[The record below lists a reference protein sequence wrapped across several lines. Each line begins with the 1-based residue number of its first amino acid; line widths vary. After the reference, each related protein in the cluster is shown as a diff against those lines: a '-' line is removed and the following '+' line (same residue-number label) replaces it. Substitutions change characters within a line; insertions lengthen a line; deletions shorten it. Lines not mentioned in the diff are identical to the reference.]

1 MSLAKNVLDS
11 PESDVLSVD
20 VKQQLKTIA
29 GASGYMRNFVRS
41 YNSLSRLPD
50 PAPKAF
56 LLYDFLE
63 RCVNHVRC
71 MFDSD
76 GCEVP
81 DFRIDMSGSEDVMVY
96 SDEGML
102 SQAMVN
108 LLKNGVENARLG
120 DDTGCVRITG
130 CILPDESVTIEISDS
145 GPGIPDEI
153 ADKIFIPFF
162 TTKPGGSGIGLSL
175 SRQLLRRNGGATL
188 GLVSRGPHPMFRV
201 FIP

>member
-1 MSLAKNVLDS
+1 M
-11 PESDVLSVD
+11 
-20 VKQQLKTIA
+20 
-29 GASGYMRNFVRS
+29 
-41 YNSLSRLPD
+41 
-50 PAPKAF
+50 
-56 LLYDFLE
+56 
-63 RCVNHVRC
+63 
-71 MFDSD
+71 
-76 GCEVP
+76 
-81 DFRIDMSGSEDVMVY
+81 
-96 SDEGML
+96 
-102 SQAMVN
+102 
-108 LLKNGVENARLG
+108 
-120 DDTGCVRITG
+120 RITG